1 MRKPIHSFKHES
13 NARNDE
19 RLVAVRR
26 NCGME
31 GYGVY
36 WAIIEMLRDSDGYS
50 LALEYAPIAW
60 ELHVSESLVK
70 SIIEDYGLFVISNDV
85 FYSHR
90 LSSEMTHLE
99 EVSKTRSK
107 SGQIGMKSRWGE
119 SKNKPT
125 QAPQTE
131 PKQQTQTQPPKARS
145 KKYSDEETRL
155 HSHCKEF
162 FSNIFKKY
170 KGTDYYWSAKDMA
183 AIVGILK
190 QIKTQMSSE
199 DRDNLSMLADNFEIF
214 IQMIFTKSDDWIKA
228 NVSPALV
235 HSKFNEIYTQ
245 LKNGTKNGNKQSVTN
260 SGNARDNIEFITRI
274 AETLQSG
281 SHK

>member
-1 MRKPIHSFKHES
+1 MRKPKHNFKHDS

-19 RLVAVRR
+19 RLIAVRR

-50 LALEYAPIAW
+50 LKLDYAPIAW
-60 ELHVSESLVK
+60 ELHVSESLVRN
-70 SIIEDYGLFVISNDV
+70 IVEDYGLFDVSNDM
-85 FYSHR
+85 FHSNQ
-90 LSSEMTHLE
+90 LSSEMNHLE
-99 EVSKTRSK
+99 EVSKSRSR
-107 SGQIGMKSRWGE
+107 SGSIGMKSRWGE
-119 SKNKPT
+119 SENKPIQAT
-125 QAPQTE
+125 QIESQ
-131 PKQQTQTQPPKARS
+131 QQTNPQQPKRRS
-145 KKYSDEETRL
+145 KKYSDEETQL
-155 HSHCKEF
+155 HSHCKEI
-162 FSNIFKKY
+162 FSNIFKQH

-190 QIKTQMSSE
+190 QIRTQMSDE
-199 DRDNLSMLADNFEIF
+199 DRGNLGMLADNFQIF

-228 NVSPALV
+228 NASPAII